1 MSTSYFSH
9 ARDFQIQTL
18 NITTGNITFDAQMAA
33 SSKALDHLH
42 SNIAAEAIHNSD
54 ERCDAPKCHPETRI
68 AVQEDILSWITSGD
82 DDEEPKRIMWLSG
95 PAGAGKTA
103 IAGSVAE
110 TCEDMGLLAG
120 SFFFSS
126 FSGSEARH
134 SKRCLITT
142 LVYCMLQHDAL
153 QALRGP
159 ILTTIERDPSIFRKR
174 LRDQCKA
181 LLLKPFHDVG
191 ADLDWS
197 SLPKVII
204 IDGLDEVEATKT
216 REVRDEARLK
226 NEADQVEILSALL
239 QAAHDP
245 KFPFRILVVSRPEPV
260 IQDFFSNK
268 ANHLTKE
275 LFLDNKYDPDS
286 DIALLLEAKF
296 AEIRRRYRLPLSWPG
311 QKALDELRK
320 RASGQF
326 IYATTIVRYFHGLK
340 AHPQA
345 SLDRILKLHSPDN
358 ALSELDTLY
367 SHILDSSPDPHL
379 SITWLGVIT
388 YLSQIRSGERYTA
401 SFIRQLLQEYQGQT
415 EYMFENLTSLVLV
428 PPPDDNGSLVVMYH
442 KSLQDFLENPE
453 RCSYNAHKAFAH
465 DYSVGDFLA
474 RRCGVILRRKSTLVP
489 IPHSASEWKTFVRL
503 FIPALCHSLETS
515 QAHSLIGND
524 LEGCDVLWWVRTVD
538 TVFYDD
544 RLAAVRYME
553 EIFRAVHWECLE
565 GGCNEACKHWRR
577 NILGGCR
584 ALGWTVPNAIALL
597 RHRMFT
603 RHNTVSGLNGPDDGF
618 LVDFFE
624 PPATSQ
630 RAPRSSLRFPS
641 KEESRS
647 LDMPE
652 GIPNYE
658 SVLTVVN
665 GMYSRLP
672 DDWMERYPKDSEEHG
687 PCEHTVFRSDIALIA
702 RDLGIHIEDIDRTG
716 AFERLAGDA
725 DSEEWDSVEEGED
738 TSEDDSEDESD
749 DESKDDEEQ

>member
-1 MSTSYFSH
+1 
-9 ARDFQIQTL
+9 
-18 NITTGNITFDAQMAA
+18 MAA
-33 SSKALDHLH
+33 SSKAFDRRYLELDHKRRRWTK
-42 SNIAAEAIHNSD
+42 S
-54 ERCDAPKCHPETRI
+54 
-68 AVQEDILSWITSGD
+68 
-82 DDEEPKRIMWLSG
+82 PKRIMWLSG

-226 NEADQVEILSALL
+226 NEADQ
-239 QAAHDP
+239 
-245 KFPFRILVVSRPEPV
+245 
-260 IQDFFSNK
+260 
-268 ANHLTKE
+268 E

-326 IYATTIVRYFHGLK
+326 IYATHHP
-340 AHPQA
+340 HPQA

-415 EYMFENLTSLVLV
+415 EYLFENLASLVLV
-428 PPPDDNGSLVVMYH
+428 PPPDDNGSLVFMYH

-630 RAPRSSLRFPS
+630 RAPRSPLRFSS

-725 DSEEWDSVEEGED
+725 DSEEWDSVEEGERY
-738 TSEDDSEDESD
+738 
-749 DESKDDEEQ
+749 